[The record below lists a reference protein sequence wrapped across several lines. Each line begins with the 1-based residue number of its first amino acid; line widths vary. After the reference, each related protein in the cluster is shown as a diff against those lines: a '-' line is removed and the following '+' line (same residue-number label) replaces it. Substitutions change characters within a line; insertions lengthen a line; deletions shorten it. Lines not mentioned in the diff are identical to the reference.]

1 MLHHKFES
9 SMTCANT
16 HTINLL
22 LIHRNSRREPR
33 LFSSLYSTGNP
44 FTLIDTRERRDH
56 VNGHWFGST
65 NIALS
70 VLAPQIKRLVPEHD
84 FPIHLLDWQDTP
96 SAAAEKQ
103 LSELGYTNIVRHP
116 TNKPDAFGHGFV
128 KGEFV
133 WSKAFGEVVA
143 HTCGLQ
149 EITPADYLAHYKDA
163 HLFDVRPTAEYSQ
176 FTIPGSQSLPN
187 SLLLANMEALK
198 HSGEFALL
206 HCAGRTRSIIG
217 ACTLK
222 AAGYNGPYGIFKG
235 GTQAW
240 QLDGFEREFNAT
252 RLFAKESENAKPVK
266 DFLNKCNI
274 KYTQVDHT
282 SLEPFVSTHA
292 TQHLFDVSDDEATG
306 QLASHNIIKISGT
319 NLIQQTDRSIARYHV
334 PVILFDYGSGSRAA
348 FAAYWLQSMG
358 FSVSVVYLADAL
370 ASLTCQKQQ
379 RHTLETPYPV
389 FSIDQLL
396 KHGRTAGKII
406 DFRSSQAYA
415 QSHLKGC
422 QWQNI
427 SELIACDVKPTDSIA
442 LIGNDITHASAT
454 ANLLEQHGWTI
465 AGMYS
470 WESGD
475 IDPSQVQARVLD
487 SPVDQS
493 ALFAG
498 RHHGNIQDSR
508 DYLAWEEALPE
519 QIDQVLHQTWLAH
532 LSKTAG

>member
-1 MLHHKFES
+1 MS
-9 SMTCANT
+9 QG
-16 HTINLL
+16 
-22 LIHRNSRREPR
+22 
-33 LFSSLYSTGNP
+33 LFASLYSTGNP

-65 NIALS
+65 NIPLS
-70 VLAPQIKRLVPEHD
+70 VLASQINRLVPEQD
-84 FPIHLLDWQDTP
+84 FPIHLLDWQDAP
-96 SAAAEKQ
+96 SAAAAKQ
-103 LSELGYTNIVRHP
+103 LTKLGYTNIVRQP
-116 TNKPDAFGHGFV
+116 TSKPDAFGHGFV

-176 FTIPGSQSLPN
+176 FTIPESQSLPN

-198 HSGEFALL
+198 NSGEFALL

-222 AAGYNGPYGIFKG
+222 AAGYSGQYAIFKG

-240 QLDGFEREFNAT
+240 QLDGLEREFHAT
-252 RLFAKESENAKPVK
+252 RLFANESANAIPVK
-266 DFLNKCNI
+266 EFLTKWNI
-274 KYTQVDHT
+274 RYTHVDDA
-282 SLEPFVSTHA
+282 SLNLFVSTHT
-292 TQHLFDVSDDEATG
+292 TQHLFDVSDDAATG
-306 QLASHNIIKISGT
+306 QLASYNIIKISGT

-334 PVILFDYGSGSRAA
+334 PVILFDNGSGSRAA

-358 FSVSVVYLADAL
+358 MSVSVVYLDSAL
-370 ASLTCQKQQ
+370 SNITCERQQ
-379 RHTLETPYPV
+379 RQTTTTPYSV

-396 KHGRTAGKII
+396 TQQTTTGKII
-406 DFRSSQAYA
+406 DVRSSKAYS
-415 QSHLKGC
+415 QSHLAGS

-427 SELIACDVKPTDSIA
+427 SELIALDFPTAEYVVI
-442 LIGNDITHASAT
+442 IGNDSSHASES
-454 ANLLEQHGWTI
+454 ANVLEQHGWNI
-465 AGMYS
+465 AGIYS
-470 WESGD
+470 WESD
-475 IDPSQVQARVLD
+475 HFDPNLIETGVRD
-487 SPVDQS
+487 SPIDQS

-498 RHHGNIQDSR
+498 RHQGNMQDSR

-519 QIDQVLHQTWLAH
+519 QIDQELHQTWLELLGKA
-532 LSKTAG
+532 TG